1 MKILKQTLKFL
12 VLVPHGDVRA
22 ELKKYG
28 ENLIKNGLKGVY
40 RFPFAAP
47 LAALSRSLTDE
58 ELKHTACSL
67 RQEIGINIIYTK
79 ETNIVPFSDT
89 WGLCPLALFGPRLE
103 LEIPSGL
110 FCDNLKIKR
119 FFSPLTIGT
128 FLIPDSNKDNQHL
141 LAVNQKLDEPLQDRL
156 KFRAAAVAN
165 LYLRPVCFDS
175 EIGYKWKIGK
185 LYWLPKSAY

>member
-58 ELKHTACSL
+58 ELKHIACSL

-89 WGLCPLALFGPRLE
+89 CGLRPLALFGPRLE

-110 FCDNLKIKR
+110 FCDNSKIKR
-119 FFSPLTIGT
+119 FFSPLTIGA
-128 FLIPDSNKDNQHL
+128 FLLPDSGKDNQHL
-141 LAVNQKLDEPLQDRL
+141 QPLQKRL

-165 LYLRPVCFDS
+165 MYWRSVQIDG
-175 EIGYKWKIGK
+175 EISYKWKIGK
-185 LYWLPKSAY
+185 LYWLPKLFKNTNQPG